1 MIEAMCYIV
10 HSTCNDEAE
19 YQHVLKVPICP
30 FCSFPHTHG
39 TRSWGGNLK
48 RVSLGCRVAHCSLSP
63 ERQIYKGTE
72 YKLVLMDEPP
82 KDSKA

>member
-1 MIEAMCYIV
+1 MIEAMCYIL
-10 HSTCNDEAE
+10 HSTCNDETH
-19 YQHVLKVPICP
+19 YQHLLKVPICP
-30 FCSFPHTHG
+30 FCSYPHAHG
-39 TRSWGGNLK
+39 GGNSK